1 MSRMNRLGNNTG
13 AAALCLLLVCGCSQ
27 YKQVETADPFMDKWK
42 SKAQEA
48 KSYPQTPASAPKD
61 LAKEPVVKPAELK
74 PEPEKERPLPTKRI
88 SMSMSNVDVS
98 VLLRA
103 LARAADVN
111 IILNNKVTG
120 RANINI
126 SQAPW
131 DQGSWGSCART
142 TFPMPGRAT
151 SYES

>member
-1 MSRMNRLGNNTG
+1 MNRLANITG

-27 YKQVETADPFMDKWK
+27 YKQAETTDPFMDKWK
-42 SKAQEA
+42 AKAQES
-48 KSYPQTPASAPKD
+48 KSYPAAPSQASQDLTKDPVATPAG
-61 LAKEPVVKPAELK
+61 LK
-74 PEPEKERPLPTKRI
+74 PDPEKERPLPTKRI
-88 SMSMSNVDVS
+88 SMAMSNVDVS

-120 RANINI
+120 RQHRI

-131 DQGSWGSCART
+131 DGVLGIHAPGLSYS
-142 TFPMPGRAT
+142 GRAT
-151 SYES
+151 SYAS